1 MLHQLLKLNR
11 DNPFILACS
20 GGVDSM
26 AIADFYKRGG
36 KKFEVAYFH
45 HGTSQADQMRQVVV
59 DWGWENEVTVNVGHI
74 KTTAKPV
81 ELSPEE
87 HWRNERYKYLHSIGL
102 PVVTC
107 HHLNDVAET
116 WIFGALNG
124 APKLIS
130 PAIEGNGKWLYRPF
144 LTNTKQALIDWCVQH
159 NVKWFED
166 SSNTDVRYPRNRIR
180 NNILPEALKVNP
192 GLLTV
197 LKKKLLSTTNA
208 CWDLE

>member
-1 MLHQLLKLNR
+1 MLHQLVKLER
-11 DNPFILACS
+11 DNPFIVACS

-26 AIADFYKRGG
+26 AVADFYKRGG
-36 KKFEVAYFH
+36 KNFSVAYFNH
-45 HGTSQADQMRQVVV
+45 NTPHADAMEEVVFKWASDNHIACLVGEIRGT
-59 DWGWENEVTVNVGHI
+59 
-74 KTTAKPV
+74 KPAN
-81 ELSPEE
+81 LSPEE
-87 HWRNERYKYLHSIGL
+87 YWRNERYGWLHSHGL

-124 APKLIS
+124 SPKLIAHS
-130 PAIEGNGKWLYRPF
+130 IEGGGKWLYRPF
-144 LTNTKQALIDWCVQH
+144 LTNTKQALIDWCTKH

-166 SSNTDVRYPRNRIR
+166 TSNTDVRFPRNRIR
-180 NNILPEALKVNP
+180 HNILPEALQVNP

-197 LKKKLLSTTNA
+197 LKKKLLPTTLE